1 MNRALIPALR
11 ANSRQIERELEAAVD
26 DIADIF
32 ERMTRLANVNVTI
45 EGVFGLDGEWPID
58 TTYFT
63 NRELHEIKKISGV
76 RAGELSEA
84 LEAGDS
90 DLIVCIAHIALARHG
105 KTVPIDALWEAEAG
119 KISFETVEQE
129 VADEAVPPQ
138 PAQPE
143 SASGDGSNGFSGAP
157 SKPTGDLP
165 ASDPSPTGTPV

>member
-1 MNRALIPALR
+1 LNPM
-11 ANSRQIERELEAAVD
+11 
-26 DIADIF
+26 
-32 ERMTRLANVNVTI
+32 ANVNVTI

-90 DLIVCIAHIALARHG
+90 DLIVCIAHIALARNG
-105 KTVPIDALWEAEAG
+105 KTLPIDALWEAEAG
-119 KISFETVEQE
+119 KIRIEPVEQE
-129 VADEAVPPQ
+129 VAGEAVPP
-138 PAQPE
+138 P
-143 SASGDGSNGFSGAP
+143 SDGSGSSSGDGSSGFSGAP
-157 SKPTGDLP
+157 SSPTGDLP